1 MEIRANI
8 RWLRKR
14 RNELL
19 AALSVSCPGKLSRLD
34 AESKLE
40 PFWDRMELHFVE
52 AALGLMATHEGKQ
65 DLKQAI
71 QQLRGREVARK
82 AMQVRDEPT
91 PGKDRVMNA
100 RYRVSS

>member
-1 MEIRANI
+1 
-8 RWLRKR
+8 
-14 RNELL
+14 
-19 AALSVSCPGKLSRLD
+19 
-34 AESKLE
+34 
-40 PFWDRMELHFVE
+40 MELHFVE

>member
-1 MEIRANI
+1 M
-8 RWLRKR
+8 
-14 RNELL
+14 
-19 AALSVSCPGKLSRLD
+19 
-34 AESKLE
+34 
-40 PFWDRMELHFVE
+40 E

-100 RYRVSS
+100 RYRVSF